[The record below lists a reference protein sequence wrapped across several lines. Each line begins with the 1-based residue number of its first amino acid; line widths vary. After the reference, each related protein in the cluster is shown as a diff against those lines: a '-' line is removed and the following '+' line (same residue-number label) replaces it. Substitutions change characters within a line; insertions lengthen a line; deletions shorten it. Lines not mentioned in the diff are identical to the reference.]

1 MGRLR
6 RSEVMMNVRTVM
18 LERLSG
24 WNEGWQRGGVTRMR
38 LYRDNRVVRVLV
50 MGERMRGGMM
60 RLSCGL
66 DVVMMMFLSMRDSRD
81 GGGGVVDNRRWR
93 LIS

>member
-1 MGRLR
+1 MG
-6 RSEVMMNVRTVM
+6 
-18 LERLSG
+18 
-24 WNEGWQRGGVTRMR
+24 GGV
-38 LYRDNRVVRVLV
+38 
-50 MGERMRGGMM
+50 MM